1 MYPTG
6 VGADALDTK
15 MNQYPTAET
24 TTAST
29 PHNVIAYANVRPPNA
44 FSDTGTTST
53 DIYHQ
58 QSALDK
64 CRALRI
70 ATNSF
75 LTAKHTTAN
84 NKTAD
89 FTIAV

>member
-1 MYPTG
+1 MYPAG
-6 VGADALDTK
+6 VSAEVLDNK
-15 MNQYPTAET
+15 MKLYPTPEQSA
-24 TTAST
+24 T

-64 CRALRI
+64 CRAIRI

-75 LTAKHTTAN
+75 LTTKHTTAN

>member
-1 MYPTG
+1 MYPA
-6 VGADALDTK
+6 GASAEALDTK
-15 MNQYPTAET
+15 MKLYPEQSAP
-24 TTAST
+24 

-44 FSDTGTTST
+44 FSDTGTTTT